1 MHRPSA
7 TCWHEPGSPPGSP
20 WRAGAGPPG
29 PSAMAHE
36 VISMT
41 ADRRSLGGTEK
52 RTPVTELQNLPNGEP
67 RLISL
72 APATLTESEIGEMHA
87 VCAANP
93 GYWQSSGDL
102 DPDDISRDA
111 VAAMLHGEAAA
122 EGCELL
128 AARDATGRLV
138 GLAVVLPYNPGDG
151 HPWIGLLLVDGRL
164 HRRGHGRAIA
174 AAIEERFR
182 SEGQPAIR
190 LGILENNI
198 QAQEFWTALGYQ
210 EIDRQPD
217 LAKGRRALVMHKDL
231 RSRAPGTAP
240 ARRPRNR

>member
-1 MHRPSA
+1 M
-7 TCWHEPGSPPGSP
+7 
-20 WRAGAGPPG
+20 
-29 PSAMAHE
+29 
-36 VISMT
+36 
-41 ADRRSLGGTEK
+41 
-52 RTPVTELQNLPNGEP
+52 TELQNLPNGGP

-72 APATLTESEIGEMHA
+72 APATLTESETGEMHA

-93 GYWQSSGDL
+93 GFWQSSGDL

-164 HRRGHGRAIA
+164 HRRGHGSAI

-198 QAQEFWTALGYQ
+198 QAQQFWTALGYRQ
-210 EIDRQPD
+210 VDRQPD
-217 LAKGRRALVMHKDL
+217 LANGRPTLVMHKDL
-231 RSRAPGTAP
+231 RSRPPGTA
-240 ARRPRNR
+240 RRGAYGSR